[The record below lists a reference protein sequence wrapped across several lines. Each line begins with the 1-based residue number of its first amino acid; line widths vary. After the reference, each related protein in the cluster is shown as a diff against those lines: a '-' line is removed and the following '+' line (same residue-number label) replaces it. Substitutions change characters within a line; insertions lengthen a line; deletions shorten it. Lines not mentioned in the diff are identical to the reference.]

1 LENNMTEQYTVV
13 ADRDK
18 GDDPTVQVPM
28 ALIYNALDAIRSGH
42 DPALWPDVVQAL
54 DVLLSQ
60 PTPTAEP
67 KSGRRWAEGVYAI
80 NFQPGY
86 YPSIVMPD
94 VDGWD
99 LLYEDGTWYNPS
111 EGDTLHRLDPSTIR
125 DVMPPKEQP

>member
-1 LENNMTEQYTVV
+1 MAE
-13 ADRDK
+13 
-18 GDDPTVQVPM
+18 PTVPVPVS
-28 ALIYNALDAIRSGH
+28 LIERARLVAELNGSSAVRDELA
-42 DPALWPDVVQAL
+42 A
-54 DVLLSQ
+54 LLSQ
-60 PTPTAEP
+60 PTPTPTAEP

-125 DVMPPKEQP
+125 DVTPPA